1 MGYAIV
7 ETVVTALCDAGI
19 RADKAYPGQKMPVP
33 EGIVAAVSLKLCDR
47 AQKLECVQVS
57 VLGPAGLGGSACE
70 KAGAAVCDVLQ
81 GLGANC
87 VQNACQYQSG
97 MGLFCVEIQGSF
109 LTEQPSEPDAEPVVY
124 SFSATVAGKT
134 VENLVSATA
143 YRMWDEETGTI
154 LDAWTVQLVEQI
166 TGTEDTAAVEE
177 PFEIRLTR
185 NNQTDIF
192 TGCTW
197 SSWRRVLDSSGLKQ
211 TRSAVA
217 QGRETAMVTEE
228 QTVVS

>member
-7 ETVVTALCDAGI
+7 ETVVSALCDAGI
-19 RADKAYPGQKMPVP
+19 RAGKAYPGQKMPAP
-33 EGIVAAVSLKLCDR
+33 EGTVAAVSLKLCDR
-47 AQKLECVQVS
+47 AQKLECVQVL
-57 VLGPAGLGGSACE
+57 VLGPAKLGGSECE

-81 GLGANC
+81 GMGANC
-87 VQNACQYQSG
+87 IQNACQFQSKT
-97 MGLFCVEIQGSF
+97 GLFCVEVEGRF

-124 SFSATVAGKT
+124 SFSATVGGKN

-143 YRMWDEETGTI
+143 YRMWNEETGTV
-154 LDAWTVQLVEQI
+154 LDTWTVQLVEQI
-166 TGTEDTAAVEE
+166 TGTEGAAGVEE
-177 PFEIRLTR
+177 PFEVRLTR
-185 NNQTDIF
+185 NDQTDIF

-217 QGRETAMVTEE
+217 QSRTVVTAEETAEI
-228 QTVVS
+228 

>member
-19 RADKAYPGQKMPVP
+19 RADKAYPGRSMFAP

-47 AQKLECVQVS
+47 AKKLECVLVS
-57 VLGPAGLGGSACE
+57 VLGPASLGGAACE
-70 KAGAAVCDVLQ
+70 KAGAQVCDVLQ

-87 VQNACQYQSG
+87 VQNACHFQSNT
-97 MGLFCVEIQGSF
+97 GLFCVEVEGSF

-124 SFSATVAGKT
+124 SFSATVNGKT

-143 YRMWDEETGTI
+143 YRRWDSETGVL
-154 LDAWTVQLVEQI
+154 LDSWTVQLVEQI
-166 TGTEDTAAVEE
+166 TGTEDAAVAEE

-185 NNQTDIF
+185 NDQTDVF

-197 SSWRRVLDSSGLKQ
+197 SAWRRVLDSSRLKQ
-211 TRSAVA
+211 TRSALA
-217 QGRETAMVTEE
+217 QSRSAATAEE
-228 QTVVS
+228 